1 MKNPLHTLASIRNVL
16 SIRTVLS
23 IRNFLSIRTVLLAGL
38 FLIVGQAC
46 YFDNEKELYGIAVP
60 CDTLAVSYST
70 EIQGI
75 ITDNCQGC
83 HNNLS
88 ASGNLNLESTASRTA
103 NIAKILDRIGRSA
116 GDPLVMPTAGPMPSC
131 QINKIRAWSNQGLPT
146 NN

>member
-1 MKNPLHTLASIRNVL
+1 MKNPLHPLV

-23 IRNFLSIRTVLLAGL
+23 IRAVLLAGL
-38 FLIVGQAC
+38 FLIMGQAC
-46 YFDNEKELYGIAVP
+46 YYDNEKELYGTAVP

-75 ITDNCQGC
+75 ITNNCQGC
-83 HNNLS
+83 HNNQS

-103 NIAKILDRIGRSA
+103 NIAKILDRIGLSA
-116 GDPLVMPTAGPMPSC
+116 GAPGVMPTSGPMSTC
-131 QINKIRAWSNQGLPT
+131 NINKIRAWSNQGLPT

>member
-1 MKNPLHTLASIRNVL
+1 MKNPLPTLSSV
-16 SIRTVLS
+16 RTVLS
-23 IRNFLSIRTVLLAGL
+23 IRTILSMRTVLLAGL
-38 FLIVGQAC
+38 FLMVGQAC
-46 YFDNEKELYGIAVP
+46 YYDNEKELYGITVP

-75 ITDNCQGC
+75 ITNNCQGC
-83 HNNLS
+83 HNNQS

-116 GDPLVMPTAGPMPSC
+116 GDPLVMPTSGPMPSC
-131 QINKIRAWSNQGLPT
+131 HINKIRAWSNQGLPT

>member
-1 MKNPLHTLASIRNVL
+1 MKNPLHPLV

-23 IRNFLSIRTVLLAGL
+23 IRAVLLAGL
-38 FLIVGQAC
+38 FLIMGQAC
-46 YFDNEKELYGIAVP
+46 YYDNEKELYGTAVP

-75 ITDNCQGC
+75 ITNNCQGC
-83 HNNLS
+83 HNNQS

-116 GDPLVMPTAGPMPSC
+116 GDPLVMPTSGPMSTC
-131 QINKIRAWSNQGLPT
+131 NINKIRAWSNQGLPT

>member
-1 MKNPLHTLASIRNVL
+1 M
-16 SIRTVLS
+16 
-23 IRNFLSIRTVLLAGL
+23 RTVLLAGL

-46 YFDNEKELYGIAVP
+46 YYDNEKELYGITVP

-75 ITDNCQGC
+75 ITNNCQGC
-83 HNNLS
+83 HNNQS
-88 ASGNLNLESTASRTA
+88 ASGNLNLESTSSRTA

-116 GDPLVMPTAGPMPSC
+116 GDPLVMPTSGPMPSC
-131 QINKIRAWSNQGLPT
+131 HINKIRAWSNQGLPT

>member
-16 SIRTVLS
+16 SIQTVLS
-23 IRNFLSIRTVLLAGL
+23 MRTVLLAGL

-75 ITDNCQGC
+75 ITNNCQGC
-83 HNNLS
+83 HNNQS

-103 NIAKILDRIGRSA
+103 NIDKILDRIGRSA

>member
-1 MKNPLHTLASIRNVL
+1 MKNPLHTPA

-23 IRNFLSIRTVLLAGL
+23 IRAALLAGL
-38 FLIVGQAC
+38 FLIMGQAC
-46 YFDNEKELYGIAVP
+46 YYDNEKELYGTAVP

-75 ITDNCQGC
+75 ITNNCQGC
-83 HNNLS
+83 HNNQS

-116 GDPLVMPTAGPMPSC
+116 GDPLVMPTSGPMSTC
-131 QINKIRAWSNQGLPT
+131 NINKIRAWSNQGLPT